1 MACFFGVLKTVM
13 YTVHVGTLKA
23 ASLLATF
30 LSLLCELPSKIRLM
44 NTCACT
50 MPSCWEDWTSKCHP
64 WLRQRDSS
72 CRRGCNITVSGVA
85 RGCNNGSCTWAIHH
99 PKKKISGIVNCS
111 TIYLNVNPTPETLT
125 LQPIQNV
132 VTRRRNI
139 WKQHTHI
146 SWREKNILPSKQSQ
160 CQDLHPKKWLLLKSA
175 LHHQQPVQTENFMQ
189 NS

>member
-1 MACFFGVLKTVM
+1 MACFFGVLKKVM

-72 CRRGCNITVSGVA
+72 CRRGCSITVSGVA

-99 PKKKISGIVNCS
+99 PIKKISGIVNCFMHLS
-111 TIYLNVNPTPETLT
+111 NTSSNKENFRYCQLLHHLSACKPYSRNSKPSNRFKMWWLEDETHGSNIHTFLEEKKTFYLPNSLNVKIC
-125 LQPIQNV
+125 IQ
-132 VTRRRNI
+132 
-139 WKQHTHI
+139 
-146 SWREKNILPSKQSQ
+146 KNG
-160 CQDLHPKKWLLLKSA
+160 CC
-175 LHHQQPVQTENFMQ
+175 
-189 NS
+189 